1 MQTSIITASR
11 PTTWFGLNWRGV
23 NALVLRYTYLYSRS
37 FPRILETVFWPVM
50 DLLVWGFLTKYL
62 LHAEFGVPKSIT
74 FLIGAMI
81 FWDILYR
88 SQQAITISFL
98 EDVWSRNLLNIFV
111 APIRIR
117 EFVAATYVVGFVK
130 ILLTVGVMTGLALA
144 MYDFNL
150 LALGPSLVPLF
161 ANLLIMGWAV
171 GMFTAGLIIR
181 WGQAAEALVWGVP
194 FLIQPFSAVF
204 YPVEV
209 LPPVLQVVAKGIP
222 STHVFEGMR
231 QVLADGTFPRD
242 HLLAALGLNVIYL
255 AAGGLFFHFMF
266 ALARRRGLLTKL
278 GTQ

>member
-1 MQTSIITASR
+1 M
-11 PTTWFGLNWRGV
+11 NWRGV
-23 NALVLRYTYLYSRS
+23 SALVLRYTYLYSRS

-62 LHAEFGVPKSIT
+62 LHAEFGVPKSIV

-111 APIRIR
+111 APIRVR
-117 EFVAATYVVGFVK
+117 EFIAATYVVGFVK
-130 ILLTVGVMTGLALA
+130 ILLTVGVMGVLALA

-150 LALGPSLVPLF
+150 LALGPSLVPFF
-161 ANLLIMGWAV
+161 ANLLVMGWAV
-171 GMFTAGLIIR
+171 GMFTAGLILR

-204 YPVEV
+204 YPVDI
-209 LPPVLQVVAKGIP
+209 LPPFLQVIARGIP

-231 QVLADGTFPRD
+231 QVLAGGGFPTE
-242 HLLAALGLNVIYL
+242 ALVTALWLNVVYM
-255 AAGGLFFHFMF
+255 AAGGLFFRYMF
-266 ALARRRGLLTKL
+266 GLARRRGLLTKL